1 MITVMP
7 NIVDAQKETIISLSI
22 VIYIATPSTML
33 YNLGAF
39 RDGPNG
45 PKEKYLVP
53 HNSFIDHLPRNLA
66 TLGPFPSQT
75 PPTTP
80 LTGPLYGSGAQRIDS
95 NAGSKQT
102 TQLRDH
108 EELKPCIYLLMEP
121 MTEADELLD
130 VVAAQT

>member
-1 MITVMP
+1 
-7 NIVDAQKETIISLSI
+7 
-22 VIYIATPSTML
+22 ML

-45 PKEKYLVP
+45 PKEKYLVL

-121 MTEADELLD
+121 MTTDVNPGWLGLSESEADELLD
-130 VVAAQT
+130 VLAAQT